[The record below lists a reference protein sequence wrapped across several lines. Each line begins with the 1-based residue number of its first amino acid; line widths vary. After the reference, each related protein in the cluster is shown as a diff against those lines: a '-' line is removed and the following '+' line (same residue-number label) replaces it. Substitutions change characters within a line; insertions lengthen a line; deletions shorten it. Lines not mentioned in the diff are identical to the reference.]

1 MEYTKKWIT
10 EIRHIVFYSYH
21 ITICS
26 NSQLVSKNFLN
37 LCEIKG
43 GFMQQKQL
51 LAQKIFQIC
60 VERKLTLLESID
72 LIEKLYRQE
81 KDMAPPD
88 CDKTQITDC

>member
-1 MEYTKKWIT
+1 
-10 EIRHIVFYSYH
+10 
-21 ITICS
+21 
-26 NSQLVSKNFLN
+26 
-37 LCEIKG
+37 
-43 GFMQQKQL
+43 MQQKQL